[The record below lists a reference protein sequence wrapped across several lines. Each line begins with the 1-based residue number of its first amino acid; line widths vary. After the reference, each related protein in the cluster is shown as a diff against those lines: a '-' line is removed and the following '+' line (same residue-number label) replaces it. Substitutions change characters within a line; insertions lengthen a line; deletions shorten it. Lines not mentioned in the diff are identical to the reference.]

1 MSLAA
6 QQSLESHYVM
16 HTFGRSPV
24 EFVEGHGM
32 KLTGDDGREYLDF
45 LAGIGVCSLGHGNL
59 AVLSALE
66 AQTKKLMHV
75 SNYFYIEQRG
85 QVAALLSKLANDD
98 VDGARVLA
106 DAIAAGDET
115 TAAALG
121 APAADEQVWETF
133 FANSGAEANECAV
146 KIARKYGE
154 KRGAYRIVTLEN
166 SFHGRTLTT
175 LAATGQ
181 EGFHREFLPLTE
193 GFLYAQAGDLE
204 GIQAL
209 LDGSVCAVMLEMV
222 QGEGGVIPMD
232 EGFVKGLAQLCR
244 EKDVLLLIDEV
255 QTGIGRTGRFF
266 AYQGYGVQPDVV
278 TCAKGIAGG
287 LPMGACLVSERLG
300 DILQP
305 GQNGSTFGGNPIASA
320 AARVVVR
327 RVSEPAFLQS
337 VAEKGAY
344 FREKLEA
351 MPQVEYVRGRGLM
364 LGVKLKEKDAH
375 DVLVQCAKAGLLILT
390 AKELVRFLPPLTIT
404 QEDIDQGL
412 AIFQQVLAQ

>member
-1 MSLAA
+1 MTLEQVKSQDQAYILHTYGRVDAA
-6 QQSLESHYVM
+6 LVK
-16 HTFGRSPV
+16 GRNARAWDV
-24 EFVEGHGM
+24 
-32 KLTGDDGREYLDF
+32 DGKEYIDF
-45 LAGIGVCSLGHGNL
+45 TAGIGVN
-59 AVLSALE
+59 
-66 AQTKKLMHV
+66 
-75 SNYFYIEQRG
+75 
-85 QVAALLSKLANDD
+85 
-98 VDGARVLA
+98 
-106 DAIAAGDET
+106 
-115 TAAALG
+115 ALG
-121 APAADEQVWETF
+121 YCDPEWSAAVAGQAEKIQHMCNYYYCPENTALAQELSQASGMAKAF
-133 FANSGAEANECAV
+133 FCNSGAEANECAV

-193 GFLYAQAGDLE
+193 GFLYAQAGDLA

-232 EGFVKGLAQLCR
+232 EGFVQGLAQLCR

-327 RVSEPAFLQS
+327 RVSEPDFLQS

>member
-1 MSLAA
+1 MTFEQVKSQDQAYILHTYGRVDAA
-6 QQSLESHYVM
+6 LVK
-16 HTFGRSPV
+16 GRNARAWDV
-24 EFVEGHGM
+24 
-32 KLTGDDGREYLDF
+32 DGKEYIDF
-45 LAGIGVCSLGHGNL
+45 TAGIGVN
-59 AVLSALE
+59 
-66 AQTKKLMHV
+66 
-75 SNYFYIEQRG
+75 
-85 QVAALLSKLANDD
+85 
-98 VDGARVLA
+98 
-106 DAIAAGDET
+106 
-115 TAAALG
+115 ALG
-121 APAADEQVWETF
+121 YCDPEWSAAVAGQAGKIQHMCNYYYCPENTALAQELSQASGMAKAF
-133 FANSGAEANECAV
+133 FCNSGAEANECAI

-232 EGFVKGLAQLCR
+232 EGFVQGLAQLCR

-327 RVSEPAFLQS
+327 RVSEPDFLQS
-337 VAEKGAY
+337 VSEKGAY

>member
-1 MSLAA
+1 MTFEQVKSQDQAYILHTYGRVDAA
-6 QQSLESHYVM
+6 LVK
-16 HTFGRSPV
+16 GRNARAWDV
-24 EFVEGHGM
+24 
-32 KLTGDDGREYLDF
+32 DGKEYIDF
-45 LAGIGVCSLGHGNL
+45 TAGIGVN
-59 AVLSALE
+59 
-66 AQTKKLMHV
+66 
-75 SNYFYIEQRG
+75 
-85 QVAALLSKLANDD
+85 
-98 VDGARVLA
+98 
-106 DAIAAGDET
+106 
-115 TAAALG
+115 ALG
-121 APAADEQVWETF
+121 YCDPEWSAAVAGQAGKIQHMCNYYYCPENTALAQELSRASGMAKAF
-133 FANSGAEANECAV
+133 FCNSGAEANECAV

-193 GFLYAQAGDLE
+193 GFLYAQAGDLAGVE
-204 GIQAL
+204 AL

-232 EGFVKGLAQLCR
+232 EGFVQGLAQLCR

-327 RVSEPAFLQS
+327 RVSEPDFLQS

>member
-1 MSLAA
+1 MTFEQVKSQDQAYILHTYGRVDAA
-6 QQSLESHYVM
+6 LVK
-16 HTFGRSPV
+16 GRNARAWDV
-24 EFVEGHGM
+24 
-32 KLTGDDGREYLDF
+32 DGKEYIDF
-45 LAGIGVCSLGHGNL
+45 TAGIGVN
-59 AVLSALE
+59 
-66 AQTKKLMHV
+66 
-75 SNYFYIEQRG
+75 
-85 QVAALLSKLANDD
+85 
-98 VDGARVLA
+98 
-106 DAIAAGDET
+106 
-115 TAAALG
+115 ALG
-121 APAADEQVWETF
+121 YCDPEWSAAVAGQAGKIQHMCNYYYCPENTALAQELSQASGMAKAF
-133 FANSGAEANECAV
+133 FCNSGAEANECAV

-193 GFLYAQAGDLE
+193 GFLYAQAGDLA

-232 EGFVKGLAQLCR
+232 EGFVQGLAQLCR

-320 AARVVVR
+320 AARIVVR
-327 RVSEPAFLQS
+327 RVSEPDFLQS
-337 VAEKGAY
+337 VLEKGAY

>member
-1 MSLAA
+1 MTLEQVKSQDQAYILHTYGRVDAA
-6 QQSLESHYVM
+6 LVK
-16 HTFGRSPV
+16 GRNARAWDV
-24 EFVEGHGM
+24 
-32 KLTGDDGREYLDF
+32 DGKEYIDF
-45 LAGIGVCSLGHGNL
+45 TAGIGVN
-59 AVLSALE
+59 
-66 AQTKKLMHV
+66 
-75 SNYFYIEQRG
+75 
-85 QVAALLSKLANDD
+85 
-98 VDGARVLA
+98 
-106 DAIAAGDET
+106 
-115 TAAALG
+115 ALG
-121 APAADEQVWETF
+121 YCDPEWSAAVAEQAGKIQHMCNYYYCPENTALAQELSQASGMAKAF
-133 FANSGAEANECAV
+133 FCNSGAEANECAI

-193 GFLYAQAGDLE
+193 GFLYAQAGDLA

-327 RVSEPAFLQS
+327 RVSEPDFLQS
-337 VAEKGAY
+337 VLEKGAY

>member
-1 MSLAA
+1 MTFEQVKSQDQAYILHTYGRVDAA
-6 QQSLESHYVM
+6 LVK
-16 HTFGRSPV
+16 GRNARAWDV
-24 EFVEGHGM
+24 
-32 KLTGDDGREYLDF
+32 DGKEYIDF
-45 LAGIGVCSLGHGNL
+45 TAGIGVN
-59 AVLSALE
+59 
-66 AQTKKLMHV
+66 
-75 SNYFYIEQRG
+75 
-85 QVAALLSKLANDD
+85 
-98 VDGARVLA
+98 
-106 DAIAAGDET
+106 
-115 TAAALG
+115 ALG
-121 APAADEQVWETF
+121 YCDPEWSAAVAGQAGKIQHMCNYYYCPENTALAQELSQASGMAKAF
-133 FANSGAEANECAV
+133 FCNSGAEANECAI

-181 EGFHREFLPLTE
+181 EGFHKDFLPLTE
-193 GFLYAQAGDLE
+193 GFLYAQAGDLA

-327 RVSEPAFLQS
+327 RVSEPDFLQS
-337 VAEKGAY
+337 VLEKGAY

>member
-1 MSLAA
+1 MTFEQVKSQDQAYILHTYGRVDAA
-6 QQSLESHYVM
+6 LVK
-16 HTFGRSPV
+16 GRNARAWDV
-24 EFVEGHGM
+24 
-32 KLTGDDGREYLDF
+32 DGKEYIDF
-45 LAGIGVCSLGHGNL
+45 TAGIGVN
-59 AVLSALE
+59 
-66 AQTKKLMHV
+66 
-75 SNYFYIEQRG
+75 
-85 QVAALLSKLANDD
+85 
-98 VDGARVLA
+98 
-106 DAIAAGDET
+106 
-115 TAAALG
+115 ALG
-121 APAADEQVWETF
+121 YCDPEWSAAVAEQAGKIQHMCNYYYCPENTALAQELSQASGMAKAF
-133 FANSGAEANECAV
+133 FCNSGAEANECAI

-193 GFLYAQAGDLE
+193 GFLYAQAGDLA
-204 GIQAL
+204 GIQAQ

-232 EGFVKGLAQLCR
+232 EGFVQGLAQLCR

-327 RVSEPAFLQS
+327 RVSEPDFLQS
-337 VAEKGAY
+337 VSEKGAY

>member
-1 MSLAA
+1 MTFEQVKSQDQAYILHTYGRVDAA
-6 QQSLESHYVM
+6 LVK
-16 HTFGRSPV
+16 GRNARAWDV
-24 EFVEGHGM
+24 
-32 KLTGDDGREYLDF
+32 DGKEYIDF
-45 LAGIGVCSLGHGNL
+45 TAGIGVN
-59 AVLSALE
+59 
-66 AQTKKLMHV
+66 
-75 SNYFYIEQRG
+75 
-85 QVAALLSKLANDD
+85 
-98 VDGARVLA
+98 
-106 DAIAAGDET
+106 
-115 TAAALG
+115 ALG
-121 APAADEQVWETF
+121 YCDPEWSAAVAEQAGKIQHMCNYYYCPENTALAQELSQASGMAKAF
-133 FANSGAEANECAV
+133 FCNSGAEANECAV

-193 GFLYAQAGDLE
+193 GFLYAQAGDLA

-232 EGFVKGLAQLCR
+232 EGFVQGLAQLCR

-300 DILQP
+300 DILLP

-327 RVSEPAFLQS
+327 RVSEPDFLQS

-375 DVLVQCAKAGLLILT
+375 GVLVQCAKAGLLILT

>member
-1 MSLAA
+1 MTFEQVKLQDQAYILHTYGRVDAA
-6 QQSLESHYVM
+6 LVK
-16 HTFGRSPV
+16 GRNARAWDV
-24 EFVEGHGM
+24 
-32 KLTGDDGREYLDF
+32 DGKEYIDF
-45 LAGIGVCSLGHGNL
+45 TAGIGVN
-59 AVLSALE
+59 
-66 AQTKKLMHV
+66 
-75 SNYFYIEQRG
+75 
-85 QVAALLSKLANDD
+85 
-98 VDGARVLA
+98 
-106 DAIAAGDET
+106 
-115 TAAALG
+115 ALG
-121 APAADEQVWETF
+121 YCDPEWSAAVAGQAGKIQHMCNYYYCPENTALAQELSQASGMAKAF
-133 FANSGAEANECAV
+133 FCNSGAEANECAV

-193 GFLYAQAGDLE
+193 GFLYAQAGDLA

-232 EGFVKGLAQLCR
+232 EGFVKSLAQLCR
-244 EKDVLLLIDEV
+244 EKAVLLLIDEV

-327 RVSEPAFLQS
+327 RVSEPDFLQS

>member
-1 MSLAA
+1 MTFEQVKSQDQAYILHTYGRVDAA
-6 QQSLESHYVM
+6 LVK
-16 HTFGRSPV
+16 GRNARAWDV
-24 EFVEGHGM
+24 
-32 KLTGDDGREYLDF
+32 DGKEYIDF
-45 LAGIGVCSLGHGNL
+45 TAGIGVN
-59 AVLSALE
+59 
-66 AQTKKLMHV
+66 
-75 SNYFYIEQRG
+75 
-85 QVAALLSKLANDD
+85 
-98 VDGARVLA
+98 
-106 DAIAAGDET
+106 
-115 TAAALG
+115 ALG
-121 APAADEQVWETF
+121 YCDPEWSAAVAEQAGKIQHMCNYYYCPENTALAQELSQASGMAKAF
-133 FANSGAEANECAV
+133 FCNSGAEANECAV

-204 GIQAL
+204 SIQAL

-327 RVSEPAFLQS
+327 RVSEPDFLQS
-337 VAEKGAY
+337 VSEKGAY

>member
-1 MSLAA
+1 MTFEQVKSQDQAYILHTYGRVDAA
-6 QQSLESHYVM
+6 LVK
-16 HTFGRSPV
+16 GRNARAWDV
-24 EFVEGHGM
+24 
-32 KLTGDDGREYLDF
+32 DGKEYIDF
-45 LAGIGVCSLGHGNL
+45 TAGIGVN
-59 AVLSALE
+59 
-66 AQTKKLMHV
+66 
-75 SNYFYIEQRG
+75 
-85 QVAALLSKLANDD
+85 
-98 VDGARVLA
+98 
-106 DAIAAGDET
+106 
-115 TAAALG
+115 ALG
-121 APAADEQVWETF
+121 YCDPEWSAAVAGQAGKIQHMCNYYYCPENTALAQELSRASGMAKAF
-133 FANSGAEANECAV
+133 FCNSGAEANECAV

-193 GFLYAQAGDLE
+193 GFLYAQAGDLA
-204 GIQAL
+204 GIQAQ

-232 EGFVKGLAQLCR
+232 EGFVQGLAQLCR

-327 RVSEPAFLQS
+327 RVSEPDFLQS
-337 VAEKGAY
+337 VLEKGAY

>member
-1 MSLAA
+1 MTFEQVKSQDQAYILHTYGRVDAA
-6 QQSLESHYVM
+6 LVK
-16 HTFGRSPV
+16 GRNARAWDV
-24 EFVEGHGM
+24 
-32 KLTGDDGREYLDF
+32 DGKEYIDF
-45 LAGIGVCSLGHGNL
+45 TAGIGVN
-59 AVLSALE
+59 
-66 AQTKKLMHV
+66 
-75 SNYFYIEQRG
+75 
-85 QVAALLSKLANDD
+85 
-98 VDGARVLA
+98 
-106 DAIAAGDET
+106 
-115 TAAALG
+115 ALG
-121 APAADEQVWETF
+121 YCDPEWSAAVAGQAGKIQHMCNYYYCPENTALAQELSQASGMAKAF
-133 FANSGAEANECAV
+133 FCNSGAEANECAV

-193 GFLYAQAGDLE
+193 GFLYAQAGDLA

-232 EGFVKGLAQLCR
+232 EGFVQGLAQLCR

-327 RVSEPAFLQS
+327 RVSEPDFLQS

-404 QEDIDQGL
+404 QEDINQGL

>member
-1 MSLAA
+1 MTFEQVKSQDQAYILHTYGRVDAA
-6 QQSLESHYVM
+6 LVK
-16 HTFGRSPV
+16 GRNARAWDV
-24 EFVEGHGM
+24 
-32 KLTGDDGREYLDF
+32 DGKEYIDF
-45 LAGIGVCSLGHGNL
+45 TAGIGVN
-59 AVLSALE
+59 
-66 AQTKKLMHV
+66 
-75 SNYFYIEQRG
+75 
-85 QVAALLSKLANDD
+85 
-98 VDGARVLA
+98 
-106 DAIAAGDET
+106 
-115 TAAALG
+115 ALG
-121 APAADEQVWETF
+121 YCDPEWSAAVAEQAGKIQHMCNYYYCPENTALAQELSQASGMAKAF
-133 FANSGAEANECAV
+133 FCNSGAEANECAV

-193 GFLYAQAGDLE
+193 GFLYAQAGDLA
-204 GIQAL
+204 GIQAQ

-327 RVSEPAFLQS
+327 RVSEPDFLQS
-337 VAEKGAY
+337 VLEKGAY

>member
-1 MSLAA
+1 MTFEQVKSQDQAYILHTYGRVDAA
-6 QQSLESHYVM
+6 LVK
-16 HTFGRSPV
+16 GRNARAWDV
-24 EFVEGHGM
+24 
-32 KLTGDDGREYLDF
+32 DGKEYIDF
-45 LAGIGVCSLGHGNL
+45 TAGIGVN
-59 AVLSALE
+59 
-66 AQTKKLMHV
+66 
-75 SNYFYIEQRG
+75 
-85 QVAALLSKLANDD
+85 
-98 VDGARVLA
+98 
-106 DAIAAGDET
+106 
-115 TAAALG
+115 ALG
-121 APAADEQVWETF
+121 YCDPEWSAAVAEQAGKIQHMCNYYYCPENTALAQELSQASGMAKAF
-133 FANSGAEANECAV
+133 FCNSGAEANECAV

-193 GFLYAQAGDLE
+193 GFLYAQAGDLA

-232 EGFVKGLAQLCR
+232 EGFVQGLAQLCR

-327 RVSEPAFLQS
+327 RVSEPDFLQS
-337 VAEKGAY
+337 VLEKGAY

-375 DVLVQCAKAGLLILT
+375 DVLVQCTKAGLLILT

-412 AIFQQVLAQ
+412 AIFQQALAQ

>member
-1 MSLAA
+1 MTLEQVKSQDQAYILHTYGRVDAA
-6 QQSLESHYVM
+6 LVK
-16 HTFGRSPV
+16 GRNARAWDV
-24 EFVEGHGM
+24 
-32 KLTGDDGREYLDF
+32 DGKEYIDF
-45 LAGIGVCSLGHGNL
+45 TAGIGVN
-59 AVLSALE
+59 
-66 AQTKKLMHV
+66 
-75 SNYFYIEQRG
+75 
-85 QVAALLSKLANDD
+85 
-98 VDGARVLA
+98 
-106 DAIAAGDET
+106 
-115 TAAALG
+115 ALG
-121 APAADEQVWETF
+121 YCDPEWSAAVAGQAGKIQHMCNYYYCPENTALAQELSQASGMAKAF
-133 FANSGAEANECAV
+133 FCNSGAEANECAV

-193 GFLYAQAGDLE
+193 GFLYAQAGDLA

-305 GQNGSTFGGNPIASA
+305 GQNGSTFGGNAIASA

-327 RVSEPAFLQS
+327 RVSEPDFLQS
-337 VAEKGAY
+337 VLEKGAY

>member
-1 MSLAA
+1 MTFEQVKSQDQAYILHTYGRVDAA
-6 QQSLESHYVM
+6 LVK
-16 HTFGRSPV
+16 GRNARAWDV
-24 EFVEGHGM
+24 
-32 KLTGDDGREYLDF
+32 DGKEYIDF
-45 LAGIGVCSLGHGNL
+45 TAGIGVNALGY
-59 AVLSALE
+59 SDPE
-66 AQTKKLMHV
+66 W
-75 SNYFYIEQRG
+75 
-85 QVAALLSKLANDD
+85 
-98 VDGARVLA
+98 
-106 DAIAAGDET
+106 
-115 TAAALG
+115 AAAV
-121 APAADEQVWETF
+121 AEQAGKIQHLCNYYYSPENTALAQELSQASGMAKAF
-133 FANSGAEANECAV
+133 FCNSGAEANECAI

-193 GFLYAQAGDLE
+193 GFLYAQAGDLA

-232 EGFVKGLAQLCR
+232 EGFVQGLAQLCR

-327 RVSEPAFLQS
+327 RVSEPDFLQS

>member
-1 MSLAA
+1 MTLEQVKSQDQAYILHTYGRVDAA
-6 QQSLESHYVM
+6 LVK
-16 HTFGRSPV
+16 GRNARAWDV
-24 EFVEGHGM
+24 
-32 KLTGDDGREYLDF
+32 DGKEYIDF
-45 LAGIGVCSLGHGNL
+45 TAGIGVN
-59 AVLSALE
+59 
-66 AQTKKLMHV
+66 
-75 SNYFYIEQRG
+75 
-85 QVAALLSKLANDD
+85 
-98 VDGARVLA
+98 
-106 DAIAAGDET
+106 
-115 TAAALG
+115 ALG
-121 APAADEQVWETF
+121 YCDPEWSAAVAGQAGKIQHMCNYYYCPENTALAQELSQASGMAKAF
-133 FANSGAEANECAV
+133 FCNSGAEANECAV

-193 GFLYAQAGDLE
+193 GFLYAQAGDLA

-327 RVSEPAFLQS
+327 RVSEPDFLQS
-337 VAEKGAY
+337 VLEKGAY

>member
-1 MSLAA
+1 MTFEQVKSQDQAYILHTYGRVDAA
-6 QQSLESHYVM
+6 LVK
-16 HTFGRSPV
+16 GRNARAWDV
-24 EFVEGHGM
+24 
-32 KLTGDDGREYLDF
+32 DGKEYIDF
-45 LAGIGVCSLGHGNL
+45 TAGIGVN
-59 AVLSALE
+59 
-66 AQTKKLMHV
+66 
-75 SNYFYIEQRG
+75 
-85 QVAALLSKLANDD
+85 
-98 VDGARVLA
+98 
-106 DAIAAGDET
+106 
-115 TAAALG
+115 ALG
-121 APAADEQVWETF
+121 YCDPEWSAAVAGQAEKIQHMCNYYYCPENTALAQELSQASGMAKAF
-133 FANSGAEANECAV
+133 FCNSGAEANECAV

-193 GFLYAQAGDLE
+193 GFLYAQAGDLA

-327 RVSEPAFLQS
+327 RVSEPDFLQS
-337 VAEKGAY
+337 VLEKGAY